1 MAKVEAADVRSTI
14 GKHTVPMKLPPD
26 FSSPRYY
33 LDQLQ
38 LLGEIYTPLP
48 VTGHA
53 VAVAYT
59 QIRFRLAQR
68 QTLHL

>member
-1 MAKVEAADVRSTI
+1 MSVVDLRQAYGSDETKTKKILSQNE
-14 GKHTVPMKLPPD
+14 
-26 FSSPRYY
+26 
-33 LDQLQ
+33 LQ

>member
-1 MAKVEAADVRSTI
+1 MAKVEAVDVRLTK
-14 GKHTVPMKLPPD
+14 GKHTVPMKLPPE

-38 LLGEIYTPLP
+38 LLGEIHTSMP
-48 VTGHA
+48 VIGHA
-53 VAVAYT
+53 VAAAYT